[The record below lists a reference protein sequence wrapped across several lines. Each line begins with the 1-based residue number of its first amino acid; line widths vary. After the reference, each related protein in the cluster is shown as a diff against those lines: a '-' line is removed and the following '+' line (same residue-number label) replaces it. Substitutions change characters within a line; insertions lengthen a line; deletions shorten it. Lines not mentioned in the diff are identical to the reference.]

1 MDALSSQAAAGGYAA
16 TLIAARESGRFFGM
30 MTTAAG
36 TVPPAKVL
44 VLGAGVAGLQA
55 VATAKRLGAIVTGF
69 DIRRA
74 AWEQIASLGGR
85 PLELDFIPD
94 AEGEGG
100 YARPLTDEENAKV
113 RDAIGENAAK
123 QDVIVTTAAIPGRP
137 APLLITAEAVRGM
150 QPGSVIVDLAA
161 ETGGNCELTE
171 AGQTVVEG
179 GVKVVGPRNLASEM
193 PAPASQLYAKNL
205 ENLLGL
211 LVTEEGEL
219 NVDFEDDIVA
229 AACITHGGEI
239 KNERAR
245 EADELDDRDHDLRP
259 RRLRRLR
266 GDLEGAD
273 HPAHAADV
281 ADQRDPRHRHARRP
295 DRRRLRRRR
304 ARVRDRHDRDRLRR
318 DQHRRRLHGHRPDA
332 RHVLQKAETEGR
344 APTAERAARDR
355 PGRVRAGRRRRHG
368 ALHRRLLA
376 LHHRRPPR
384 HPPDHGQAGQPDR
397 RRRHGDRRGHHAAA
411 RRDRQ
416 LGPDRARPR
425 RSAPPSA

>member
-1 MDALSSQAAAGGYAA
+1 VKIAVPKETADGERRVALVPDVVKSLKRNEKIEIAVESGAGVAAGHPDSQYEEAGADVAEGEVISGADVVLRVGAPSTEEIAKLGSSQLLIAHLAPWTSAETNKALAAAGVTSFAMEAIPRTTRAQAMDALSSQAAGAGYAA

-100 YARPLTDEENAKV
+100 YARPLTEEENAQV
-113 RDAIGENAAK
+113 REAIGENAAK

-137 APLLITAEAVRGM
+137 APLLITADAVRGM

-161 ETGGNCELTE
+161 ETGGNCELTQP
-171 AGQTVVEG
+171 GQTVVEND
-179 GVKVVGPRNLASEM
+179 VKVIGPRNLPSEM

-219 NVDFEDDIVA
+219 RVDFEDDIVD
-229 AACITHGGEI
+229 AACITQGGEI
-239 KNERAR
+239 RNERA
-245 EADELDDRDHDLRP
+245 
-259 RRLRRLR
+259 
-266 GDLEGAD
+266 
-273 HPAHAADV
+273 
-281 ADQRDPRHRHARRP
+281 
-295 DRRRLRRRR
+295 
-304 ARVRDRHDRDRLRR
+304 
-318 DQHRRRLHGHRPDA
+318 
-332 RHVLQKAETEGR
+332 
-344 APTAERAARDR
+344 
-355 PGRVRAGRRRRHG
+355 AGRD
-368 ALHRRLLA
+368 A
-376 LHHRRPPR
+376 
-384 HPPDHGQAGQPDR
+384 
-397 RRRHGDRRGHHAAA
+397 
-411 RRDRQ
+411 
-416 LGPDRARPR
+416 
-425 RSAPPSA
+425 